1 MKIKNQ
7 ILNSKGQGLI
17 EYLIIV
23 ALVAVATIGI
33 VRVVGQNVSVQYANI
48 SRALGGQSYQLQA
61 EKPEEK
67 LYKKKDLSDFLQ
79 NSGAGT
85 GQSNSTH
92 GPNSN

>member
-1 MKIKNQ
+1 MKKLFRRLN
-7 ILNSKGQGLI
+7 LNSRGQGLI

-48 SRALGGQSYQLQA
+48 SRALGGQSYQLQS
-61 EKPEEK
+61 EKPEDK

-79 NSGAGT
+79 GAG
-85 GQSNSTH
+85 STD
-92 GPNSN
+92 GKTKNN

>member
-33 VRVVGQNVSVQYANI
+33 VRVVGHNVSVQYANI

-85 GQSNSTH
+85 GQSTSTH

>member
-85 GQSNSTH
+85 NKNNSTH

>member
-1 MKIKNQ
+1 MKVSFL

-48 SRALGGQSYQLQA
+48 SRALGGESYQVKA
-61 EKPEEK
+61 EKADEK

-79 NSGAGT
+79 NAGAASGKKSSGL
-85 GQSNSTH
+85 GQDSN
-92 GPNSN
+92 